1 MEEMLEKHFKL
12 SKRDFDH
19 LTASLETRK
28 KVVYKNV
35 EAVLLES
42 NCES

>member
-1 MEEMLEKHFKL
+1 MLDKHFKL

-19 LTASLETRK
+19 IMASLAANGK
-28 KVVYKNV
+28 KIVYRNV

-42 NCES
+42 NFDS